1 MSAPKPFLT
10 LLRREFWEHRS
21 LWAAPVA
28 VAAIIVLLT
37 LVGGGLNGGPLHLHL
52 DGKGADFVERMSGP
66 EQGKFFGVV
75 VAGLLVPQLVV
86 AMIVLFSY
94 LLDTLYGERKDRSI
108 LFWKSLPVS
117 DAMTVASK
125 ATMALLVVPLLVFAL
140 SMLVSVLV
148 FVVLQFRLSG
158 TMLAPMVS
166 WHTGDWLMLQGVLLV
181 NILVAALWYSPV
193 AAALLVISAA
203 VRRATVLWAVL
214 PPIALG
220 VLERSVLGTSHVFAF
235 LGYRLTGFFDST
247 GGNLDRS
254 PSATAA
260 EQARHI
266 DQVYA
271 QIDATPMLLNID
283 LWLGIAVAIA
293 LLAIAVRLRRWR
305 DDT

>member
-1 MSAPKPFLT
+1 MNLSTPFMT

-37 LVGGGLNGGPLHLHL
+37 LVGGGFNGGPVHLHL
-52 DGKGADFVERMSGP
+52 DGKGAEFVERMSGP

-75 VAGLLVPQLVV
+75 VASLLVPQLVV

-94 LLDTLYGERKDRSI
+94 LLDALYSERKDRSI

-140 SMLVSVLV
+140 SMIVSVLV
-148 FVVLQFRLSG
+148 FLVLQLRLSG

-166 WHTGDWLMLQGVLLV
+166 WHTGSWLMLQGVLLV
-181 NILVAALWYSPV
+181 NILIAALWYSPI

-214 PPIALG
+214 PPMALG
-220 VLERSVLGTSHVFAF
+220 LLERSVLGTSHVFAF
-235 LGYRLTGFFDST
+235 LGYRFTGFFDST
-247 GGNLDRS
+247 GGSMDRG
-254 PSATAA
+254 PAATAA
-260 EQARHI
+260 EQAQHI
-266 DQVYA
+266 DQIYA
-271 QIDATPMLLNID
+271 QIAATPLLTNVD
-283 LWLGIAVAIA
+283 LWLGVAAAVA